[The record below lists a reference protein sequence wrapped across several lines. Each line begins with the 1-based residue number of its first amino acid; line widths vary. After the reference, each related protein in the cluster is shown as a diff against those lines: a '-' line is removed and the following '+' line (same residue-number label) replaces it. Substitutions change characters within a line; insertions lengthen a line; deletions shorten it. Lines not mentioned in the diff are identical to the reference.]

1 MRRDCVCFS
10 VLELFHEKQKGDI
23 HMKRVNTKDLIPGMV
38 VAEDVYNYNDQLVLS
53 KGTILND
60 QAITRLEMY
69 AILSLQ
75 VSDDETMKPLNAAP
89 KTNDSYY
96 EKVRSTRTFQ
106 FFKREFNQQVDSL
119 KSQLNDVVK
128 KNAEPDISAMLAGT
142 LSLVERAHNVPALL
156 DMLHSMRDYDD
167 STYVHSLNVALLCN
181 LMARWNRMSDE
192 DIQLATLCGLLHD
205 IGKISVSDEII
216 KKPARLTREEYALI
230 QEHARSGYNIL
241 CNTLVDDHVK
251 NAALMH
257 HERCDGSGYP
267 LRLTADRI
275 DVFAKMVAIAD
286 VYDAMTSSRV
296 YRDAICPFKVIAVFE
311 EDGFQCYDTNFILT
325 FLSRIANSYIQ
336 TTVLLSDGRK
346 GKVVFINKEH
356 LSKPTVQIGN
366 TFVDLSREKE
376 LFIEALC

>member
-1 MRRDCVCFS
+1 
-10 VLELFHEKQKGDI
+10 
-23 HMKRVNTKDLIPGMV
+23 MKRINTKDLIPGMV

-75 VSDDETMKPLNAAP
+75 ISDDETMKPLNAVP
-89 KTNDSYY
+89 KINDSYY

-106 FFKREFNQQVDSL
+106 FFRREFNQQVDSL

-142 LSLVERAHNVPALL
+142 LSLVERAQNAPALL

-181 LMARWNRMSDE
+181 LMARWNRMPEE

-241 CNTLVDDHVK
+241 CSTLVDDHVK

-286 VYDAMTSSRV
+286 VYDAMTSPRV

-311 EDGFQCYDTNFILT
+311 EDGFQCYDANFILT

-366 TFVDLSREKE
+366 TFVDLSHEKE